1 MAQAAKSNVSELNN
15 DVSKQVQIL
24 REDVAK
30 LTETMAEYGKARGLA
45 MKEDAVAKAS
55 NVAAS
60 GKDAAKV
67 AQHKAQDAYAGAEDA
82 VRHNPAAAVG
92 IAAGIGFL
100 VGMIATRR

>member
-1 MAQAAKSNVSELNN
+1 MAQTAKSNVSELNH

-45 MKEDAVAKAS
+45 MKEEAAAKAS
-55 NVAAS
+55 DLAAS
-60 GKDAAKV
+60 GKETAKAAQSKV
-67 AQHKAQDAYAGAEDA
+67 QDTYSGAEDA
-82 VRHNPAAAVG
+82 VRQNPAAAVG

-100 VGMIATRR
+100 VGMLATRR